1 MVVRTAPGAMTGPHA
16 KWPVILAAMDQTL
29 KKRLIGAS
37 ILIIAAAIF
46 LPMFLAGPPPG
57 QQAGQTLSLD
67 LPPPPDRDMSEV
79 TLPLATTAG
88 STVDPSPVVAVDVP
102 PRPTAEVEPDL
113 VEPVTPTPAPATS
126 TTTPATTAAITPPST
141 TPTAPAPPRQQAPAT
156 AASGRF
162 WVGLGSYGQAANA
175 DRVVNAART
184 RGIAIER
191 EQVTTNGR
199 NLIRLRAG
207 PWGTRA
213 QAEQARQLL
222 IAAVPD
228 AKPTIEE
235 GGSTPTADAPVAAVS
250 GAGAWAVQVGAFG
263 EQANATQLRDRLR
276 TAGYPAFV
284 ERRGQSWAVRVG
296 PYVRRTEAEAQRQQL
311 KTSQRLDGMIVA
323 HSG

>member
-1 MVVRTAPGAMTGPHA
+1 MDSGAPTGSRAEP
-16 KWPVILAAMDQTL
+16 PVILAAMDQTL
-29 KKRLIGAS
+29 KKRLIGAT

-57 QQAGQTLSLD
+57 QQGGQTLSLD
-67 LPPPPDRDMSEV
+67 LPPAPDRDMSEV

-88 STVDPSPVVAVDVP
+88 DSVDPSPVVAVDLP
-102 PRPTAEVEPDL
+102 PRANVEVEPDA
-113 VEPVTPTPAPATS
+113 VEAATP
-126 TTTPATTAAITPPST
+126 TPATTAPPAST
-141 TPTAPAPPRQQAPAT
+141 TPSAATPPRQQAPAT

-175 DRVVNAART
+175 DRVVSAART
-184 RGIAIER
+184 RGIAVER

-199 NLIRLRAG
+199 DLIRLRAG
-207 PWGTRA
+207 PWATRA

-235 GGSTPTADAPVAAVS
+235 GGSAPTADAPATAVS

-276 TAGYPAFV
+276 SAGYPAFV